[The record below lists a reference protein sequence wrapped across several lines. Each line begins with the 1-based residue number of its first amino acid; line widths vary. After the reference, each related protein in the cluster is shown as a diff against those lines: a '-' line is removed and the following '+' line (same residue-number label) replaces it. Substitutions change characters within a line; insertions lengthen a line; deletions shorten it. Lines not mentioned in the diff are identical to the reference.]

1 MGSIAPQ
8 IASGVSDGVI
18 QIGSEGLHH
27 KHLKSFIQG
36 HRTHTF
42 SLCFNSAADWPSPL
56 AGASILWPWLQCP
69 LEKLEK
75 APKNPPRSW
84 SLDSLAIEPMAPVP
98 RKQLEKAPPAQR
110 PPQRPP
116 KQRPHQSAPKTRK
129 GPKPKGPR
137 SC

>member
-98 RKQLEKAPPAQR
+98 RKQLEKAPPPKAKAPSKRAQNSERPKAQR
-110 PPQRPP
+110 AKVLLMVSPL
-116 KQRPHQSAPKTRK
+116 
-129 GPKPKGPR
+129 
-137 SC
+137 